1 MKNSEKNMNA
11 EKNAFV
17 SIVMKTYFK
26 IPKKIMILWLP
37 KSFC

>member
-17 SIVMKTYFK
+17 SIVMKTSCK
-26 IPKKIMILWLP
+26 ISQDNNDILVAKVIL
-37 KSFC
+37 